1 MMRFYFRFFMIFL
14 LWVTLISI
22 GVNYAY
28 ARVSGDSWAYLLQNI
43 DIQQI
48 AQNSTFDLIVMDY
61 SSDGGASG
69 EWLYSEI
76 ETIRN
81 SGKKAIAYI
90 SIGEAEDY
98 RFYWDPIWLT
108 NPPAWLG
115 PENPDWPGN
124 YKVRFWH
131 TDWQDIVFQYLDRII
146 AQGFD
151 GIYMDIIDAYYY
163 WSEEVS
169 EQSDADALMVTFVQN
184 IRNYITTMYSKPEM
198 IIIPQNGEYI
208 IVEDDVTP
216 ALQTIYFNSIDAIG
230 IEDIFFPGDLD
241 EDNPYAPDTGRIT
254 VLQDYQAQ
262 GICVFSVEY
271 LTLPAKVNQYILAAS
286 NEGYVPYVAYRE
298 LHILNDGIPASF
310 LPTEVPTGSGGTE
323 SFTIEKASGNIRF
336 MWQNVCGCNFY
347 NLYRGTLSSLTSG
360 VYDHVC
366 EETSIYVPFL
376 DKMQTSGSWY
386 YIVSAENNAGEGPL
400 GFDHT
405 LQVRPNTA
413 PCNP

>member
-208 IVEDDVTP
+208 IVKDSVP
-216 ALQTIYFNSIDAIG
+216 
-230 IEDIFFPGDLD
+230 
-241 EDNPYAPDTGRIT
+241 PDPVGT
-254 VLQDYQAQ
+254 
-262 GICVFSVEY
+262 SVG
-271 LTLPAKVNQYILAAS
+271 KKLA
-286 NEGYVPYVAYRE
+286 
-298 LHILNDGIPASF
+298 GIPSF
-310 LPTEVPTGSGGTE
+310 KMCNSRYATYGT
-323 SFTIEKASGNIRF
+323 
-336 MWQNVCGCNFY
+336 
-347 NLYRGTLSSLTSG
+347 
-360 VYDHVC
+360 
-366 EETSIYVPFL
+366 
-376 DKMQTSGSWY
+376 
-386 YIVSAENNAGEGPL
+386 
-400 GFDHT
+400 
-405 LQVRPNTA
+405 
-413 PCNP
+413 